1 MAKEK
6 AFHTFPRIETKN
18 LLLRRIHTHDA
29 SALFE
34 ILSDD
39 AVSEFF
45 DDDAFVDISQ
55 ARDQIENWETGYQ
68 NQRCLRWGITRKGEN
83 QLIGT
88 GGYYGF
94 HSWNKRASIGYE
106 LARIYWRQGL
116 MTEALGAIIDFGFG
130 NFELNRIEAVIMPGN
145 MASINLLEKIGF
157 ENEGLLREYERWGN
171 KGFVDLCMFALL
183 RKEWGRSNA

>member
-1 MAKEK
+1 M
-6 AFHTFPRIETKN
+6 
-18 LLLRRIHTHDA
+18 RRIHTHDA

>member
-1 MAKEK
+1 MVIKK
-6 AFHTFPRIETKN
+6 AFLTFPRIETKN
-18 LLLRRIHTHDA
+18 LLLRRIYPHDA

-34 ILSDD
+34 ILSDE

-55 ARDQIENWETGYQ
+55 ARDQIEDWETGYQ

-88 GGYYGF
+88 CGYYGF

-106 LARIYWRQGL
+106 LARTVWRQGL
-116 MTEALGAIIDFGFG
+116 MTEALGGIIDFGFG
-130 NFELNRIEAVIMPGN
+130 SLELNRIEAVIMPGN
-145 MASINLLEKIGF
+145 MASINLLEKLGF
-157 ENEGLLREYERWGN
+157 ENEGLLREYERWGS
-171 KGFVDLCMFALL
+171 KGFVDLCIFALL